1 MTMRI
6 AELPPI
12 VFLDKQGGHKL
23 ELRRCGGQIAHLS
36 DLIQARMPGAR
47 RVGILFRSTP
57 ELVLYWLAVLD
68 SGKTPLIMQY
78 PTKKLSLDYW
88 QNTLAG
94 TIDMLAIDGIVCG
107 LEMQD
112 ALSGRSTRL
121 VHEGGFPEAD
131 RE

>member
-36 DLIQARMPGAR
+36 DLIQARMPGAQ

-57 ELVLYWLAVLD
+57 DLVLYWLAVLD

-88 QNTLAG
+88 RNTLVS
-94 TIDMLAIDGIVCG
+94 TVDTLTIDGIVCG
-107 LEMQD
+107 PEMRD
-112 ALSGRSTRL
+112 ALSRL
-121 VHEGGFPEAD
+121 ATLL
-131 RE
+131 